1 MDRFKST
8 KIASMLGIIG
18 NLFLLIIKGIVA
30 SLSGSQAMVAD
41 AFNSAGDIFSSLMTY
56 VGNRISCK
64 KADDDHNLGHG
75 KAEYIYSMLIS
86 ISMLL
91 MATFV
96 LKDSIKSLFYGSKYT
111 FSIWLIVVCIVTI
124 IVKFSLFLYTNTLY
138 KKHNNLLILANSK
151 DHLNDTI
158 ITSLNLISCIL
169 SSYNIFFLD
178 GIVGS
183 IISLW
188 IMYTAIKL
196 FIESY
201 NVLMDKSISLETKNK
216 VLDIIKEE
224 KQVKKIIHFNST
236 PVGYRYQISFTIY
249 VDGNM
254 STFDS
259 HEIANNLEEKIID
272 EVEEIYLVVIHV
284 NPM

>member
-1 MDRFKST
+1 
-8 KIASMLGIIG
+8 
-18 NLFLLIIKGIVA
+18 
-30 SLSGSQAMVAD
+30 
-41 AFNSAGDIFSSLMTY
+41 
-56 VGNRISCK
+56 
-64 KADDDHNLGHG
+64 
-75 KAEYIYSMLIS
+75 
-86 ISMLL
+86 
-91 MATFV
+91 
-96 LKDSIKSLFYGSKYT
+96 
-111 FSIWLIVVCIVTI
+111 
-124 IVKFSLFLYTNTLY
+124 
-138 KKHNNLLILANSK
+138 
-151 DHLNDTI
+151 
-158 ITSLNLISCIL
+158 
-169 SSYNIFFLD
+169 
-178 GIVGS
+178 
-183 IISLW
+183 
-188 IMYTAIKL
+188 MYTAIKL